1 MLRLFAGKAP
11 QRADKLWVGSYLSC
25 KMAALLVQSRVRKTV
40 IISQFGS
47 EFMITLPEAQEG
59 GSALWD
65 QDVEG
70 SSAGE
75 AVTAKGSISA
85 LWQS

>member
-25 KMAALLVQSRVRKTV
+25 KMVALLVQSGVRKSI
-40 IISQFGS
+40 IISQFGR
-47 EFMITLPEAQEG
+47 EFMTTLSEAQGG
-59 GSALWD
+59 GSAQWD
-65 QDVEG
+65 QDAEG

-85 LWQS
+85 RWQS